1 MSRRIRIQIVI
12 AVVSSFLVLGLMSY
26 LAVSRA
32 AVSRPTAGGTF
43 IEGIVGVPTTLNPLV
58 SDTSKDQAAAD
69 VHALVFDGLVRIGLD
84 GSPEPG
90 LAESWDI
97 DATGTV
103 YTFTLRSDVKWHDG
117 QAFGV
122 DDVLFTLRSVQGPAY
137 TGSASLATVWRTV
150 LVERAGERSIRCR
163 LQAPFAPFLKY
174 ATVPILPAH
183 MLVAIA
189 PEQWASSPFSMK
201 PIGTGPYQVT
211 NVTGDGVELTA
222 NPDYYQGEPLI
233 GTVSLRFYADESL
246 AFAALTKGEI
256 SGMAYAGTGNVGS
269 YNVPRGFIRH
279 AVPFDAYT
287 ILTLNLRNAPFDDV
301 TFRQQ
306 LAQAIDRDDLIKRV
320 LPGQVTRIDTPTMP
334 GLWAYSPT
342 AVWYIPSKERVAK
355 ALDTLGFVM
364 GSDGVRVRGA
374 QRLDFE
380 LLVDGAPD
388 RNLAAA
394 DIVAQLGVVGIKV
407 NVTQLNGDELQKRL
421 ETGKFDMALHGWQH
435 LGSDPDVYELW
446 HSSQI
451 GIGRNYA
458 GLQDSIIDDSLS
470 LARID
475 SNIENRMQLYAEFQ
489 QRWIDLVPSI
499 IMYQPMEVY
508 AATRDLGG
516 TAISRRSDIPGTIN
530 LMIGRESR
538 FRNIVHWFVARSR
551 EISGDL
557 QP

>member
-58 SDTSKDQAAAD
+58 SDTSTDQAAGD

-97 DATGTV
+97 DSTGMV

-117 QAFGV
+117 ESFGV

-137 TGSASLATVWRTV
+137 TGSASLSTVWRTV
-150 LVERAGERSIRCR
+150 LVERAGERSVRCR

-183 MLVAIA
+183 MLQDTP
-189 PEQWASSPFSMK
+189 PEQWASSPFSLK
-201 PIGTGPYQVT
+201 PVGTGPYQVT
-211 NVTGDGVELTA
+211 SVSGDGVELAA
-222 NPDYYQGEPLI
+222 NPDYYLGKPLI

-256 SGMAYAGTGNVGS
+256 SGMAYAGTGSVGS
-269 YNVPRGFIRH
+269 YNVPRGFVRH
-279 AVPFDAYT
+279 AVPVDAYT
-287 ILTLNLRNAPFDDV
+287 ILTFNLRNAPFDDV
-301 TFRQQ
+301 AFRQQ

-342 AVWYIPSKERVAK
+342 AVWYIPSKERVTK
-355 ALDTLGFVM
+355 ALDTLGFVA
-364 GSDGVRVRGA
+364 GSDGVRVRGT

-380 LLVDGAPD
+380 LLVDGSPD

-394 DIVAQLGVVGIKV
+394 DIAAQLGVVGITV
-407 NVTQLNGDELQKRL
+407 RVTQLDGEELQKRL

-508 AATRDLGG
+508 ATTRDLGG
-516 TAISRRSDIPGTIN
+516 TAI
-530 LMIGRESR
+530 
-538 FRNIVHWFVARSR
+538 
-551 EISGDL
+551 
-557 QP
+557 

>member
-1 MSRRIRIQIVI
+1 
-12 AVVSSFLVLGLMSY
+12 
-26 LAVSRA
+26 
-32 AVSRPTAGGTF
+32 
-43 IEGIVGVPTTLNPLV
+43 
-58 SDTSKDQAAAD
+58 
-69 VHALVFDGLVRIGLD
+69 
-84 GSPEPG
+84 
-90 LAESWDI
+90 
-97 DATGTV
+97 
-103 YTFTLRSDVKWHDG
+103 
-117 QAFGV
+117 
-122 DDVLFTLRSVQGPAY
+122 
-137 TGSASLATVWRTV
+137 
-150 LVERAGERSIRCR
+150 
-163 LQAPFAPFLKY
+163 
-174 ATVPILPAH
+174 
-183 MLVAIA
+183 
-189 PEQWASSPFSMK
+189 
-201 PIGTGPYQVT
+201 
-211 NVTGDGVELTA
+211 
-222 NPDYYQGEPLI
+222 
-233 GTVSLRFYADESL
+233 
-246 AFAALTKGEI
+246 
-256 SGMAYAGTGNVGS
+256 
-269 YNVPRGFIRH
+269 
-279 AVPFDAYT
+279 
-287 ILTLNLRNAPFDDV
+287 LTLNLRNAPFDDV

-394 DIVAQLGVVGIKV
+394 DIVTQLGVVGIKV

-475 SNIENRMQLYAEFQ
+475 TNIENRMQLYAEFQ

-508 AATRDLGG
+508 ATTRDLGG

>member
-69 VHALVFDGLVRIGLD
+69 VDALVFDGLVRIGFD

-90 LAESWDI
+90 LAESWEI
-97 DATGTV
+97 DTSGTV

-117 QAFGV
+117 QSFGV
-122 DDVLFTLRSVQGPAY
+122 DDVLFTLRSVQGPAF
-137 TGSASLATVWRTV
+137 TGAASLATVWRTV

-183 MLVAIA
+183 MLASIT

-211 NVTGDGVELTA
+211 TVTGDGVELAA
-222 NPDYYQGEPLI
+222 NPDYHLGKPLI
-233 GTVSLRFYADESL
+233 GTISLRFYADEKL
-246 AFAALTKGEI
+246 AFAALTKGDI
-256 SGMAYAGTGNVGS
+256 SGLAYAGTASMGS
-269 YNVPRGFIRH
+269 YNVPRGFVRH
-279 AVPFDAYT
+279 AVPIDAYT
-287 ILTLNLRNAPFDDV
+287 ILTFNLRNAPFDDV
-301 TFRQQ
+301 QFRQQ
-306 LAQAIDRDDLIKRV
+306 LAQTIDREDLITRV
-320 LPGQVTRIDTPTMP
+320 LASQVSRIDTPIMP

-342 AVWYIPSKERVAK
+342 AVWYIPSKVRVAK
-355 ALDTLGFVM
+355 ALDTLGYPA
-364 GSDGVRVRGA
+364 GSDGIRSRGPL
-374 QRLDFE
+374 RLDFE

-388 RNLAAA
+388 RNAAAA
-394 DIVAQLGVVGIKV
+394 DIVAQLGIVGIKAH
-407 NVTQLNGDELQKRL
+407 VTQLNGDDLQKRL

-458 GLQDSIIDDSLS
+458 GLQDSIIDDALS
-470 LARID
+470 LARVE
-475 SNIENRMQLYAEFQ
+475 SNPETRTQLYAEFQ
-489 QRWIDLVPSI
+489 QRWIDLAPSI
-499 IMYQPMEVY
+499 IMYQPLEVY
-508 AATRDLGG
+508 ATTRDLGG
-516 TAISRRSDIPGTIN
+516 TAISRRSDIPGTMN
-530 LMIGRESR
+530 LMIGHESR
-538 FRNIVHWFVARSR
+538 FRNIVHWFVTRSR